1 MIVLDNITNKTDQK
15 DFIEYV
21 IQNYEKSDNPT
32 FVNLNLGWQYYTSN
46 NNIKDKKRIVTGID
60 GEGRPYDKESQTLSN
75 TKLIHNFYRKLVNQK
90 VSYVLGRPFT
100 LKHTI
105 NTNEAQVDAI
115 SKATKPYLNDALFS
129 EIQQAASDAIIGGFG
144 FIYSYY
150 DIDHKLRFDRID
162 PRQVIPI
169 WKDGKHKVLD
179 SIIHKYS
186 RYEFQPTKNM
196 VEIKCVDYYTK
207 SGRVKYEYDLQGKL
221 IEKDKLTAYVNI
233 NGIQGGW
240 DRIPWTWFKYSPDDE
255 CLLTNIKSLIDEYDN
270 IQSSVS
276 DMIKDSPNAYMVIKG
291 YSAGSVEEFQKNAT
305 EYRKLFVQ
313 AEGGVDTLETPL
325 QVDQIKLQWEQLR
338 KDVFEFGQG
347 VDTINTDLRDTSGVA
362 LRHIYSD
369 LDMDCSKWSTLLKQS
384 IQNILHFIFA
394 DILFNTNEDYVDSEF
409 DIIFNT
415 DIVVN
420 ESETITN
427 LMNSKNILPMKT
439 LIAQSP
445 YVINA
450 EEEYAEWKREQNE
463 KLQQEI
469 QLAQAK
475 SINSQGKE

>member
-21 IQNYEKSDNPT
+21 IQNYEKADNPT
-32 FVNLNLGWQYYTSN
+32 FVNLNMGWDYYTSKN
-46 NNIKDKKRIVTGID
+46 EINKKQRMVTGID
-60 GEGRPYDKESQTLSN
+60 AEGRPYNKVSQTLSN

-100 LKHTI
+100 LHHNISGNREYIDKLSR
-105 NTNEAQVDAI
+105 AI
-115 SKATKPYLNDALFS
+115 KPYLNDVLFS
-129 EIQQAASDAIIGGFG
+129 EIQQAAADAIIGGCG
-144 FIYSYY
+144 FIYCYY
-150 DIDHKLRFDRID
+150 DTDHKLRFDRID
-162 PRQVIPI
+162 PKQIIPV

-179 SIIHKYS
+179 SVIHKYS

-207 SGRVKYEYDLQGKL
+207 SGRTKYEYDINGKL

-233 NGIQGGW
+233 NGVKGGW

-255 CLLTNIKSLIDEYDN
+255 CLLTNIKSLIDEYDQ

-291 YSAGSVEEFQKNAT
+291 YSAGSVEEFQRNAT

-313 AEGGVDTLETPL
+313 ADGGVDSLETPL

-384 IQNILHFIFA
+384 VQNILYFVFA
-394 DILFNTNEDYVDSEF
+394 DVLFNTGEDYIDANF

-420 ESETITN
+420 ESETVTN
-427 LMNSKNILPMKT
+427 LMNSKDILPMKT

-445 YVINA
+445 FTINA
-450 EEEYAEWKREQNE
+450 EEEYAEWEREQQE
-463 KLQQEI
+463 KLDRDI
-469 QLAQAK
+469 QLATAK
-475 SINSQGKE
+475 QTNKEV